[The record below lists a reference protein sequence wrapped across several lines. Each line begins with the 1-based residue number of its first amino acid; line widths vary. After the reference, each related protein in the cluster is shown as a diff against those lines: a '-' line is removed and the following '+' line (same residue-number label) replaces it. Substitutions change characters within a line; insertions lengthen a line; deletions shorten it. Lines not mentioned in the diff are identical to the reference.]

1 MTLKVVRTP
10 LSSSS
15 ASMCEPNTAEE
26 WVPTVGDRVCC
37 DGQRATVRFVGSVTG
52 ADGLWVGVE
61 WDNPERGKHNGT
73 VKGKQYFMTSHATGG
88 SMVRPRKLARPVQCA
103 QAVVDRYGAIL
114 DTDSTVDRQ
123 ELDALQQDINARF
136 VQVIGLTKLNKKQ
149 SKLDQLKNVYL
160 RDSCVA
166 GDSSQLLGQL
176 CPNIEEL
183 DLAENLLSSWA
194 AVAEIT
200 RQLPK
205 LRILNISENRLAEP
219 DAALRP
225 AFASL
230 QILMANRQR
239 YTWEEVLQC
248 APMWPDV
255 RRLTLVT
262 NRIRSLAPPP
272 PEVFQ
277 QLDSLDLDSNP
288 IGNWA
293 EVMKL
298 ASLPK
303 LRDLGL
309 ANTGLRRLEVPEQSD
324 ALFPALQAIVL
335 DSNQIDEWSSVSALD
350 RLPALV
356 DVTLRNNPVT
366 AIEKPETTREL
377 IIARVSKLQVL
388 NRTEVTREERRWA
401 ELDYL
406 RRFGPAWREAGG
418 RLPAAERGD
427 AWRAFLQTHPR
438 YPAICDAWGA
448 PEDSELKITSD
459 TISANMVSVRL
470 VLLTREGEQLR
481 DLERRLPLTMR
492 LSKLK
497 VLVNKLFRGNIK
509 QLELSYRS
517 PGQDES
523 REIAMDRDRD
533 LRFFGVEEGDLIIA
547 RY

>member
-1 MTLKVVRTP
+1 
-10 LSSSS
+10 
-15 ASMCEPNTAEE
+15 MCEPNTAEE

-73 VKGKQYFMTSHATGG
+73 VKGKEYFMTSHPTGG

-239 YTWEEVLQC
+239 YTWEE
-248 APMWPDV
+248 
-255 RRLTLVT
+255 
-262 NRIRSLAPPP
+262 
-272 PEVFQ
+272 